1 MKKTKPILL
10 SILLSLLISG
20 CYPSQK
26 RTSPQEDTN
35 VASNLTSNIVGITES
50 FIPDV
55 VTSEAVGETVPSIT
69 LSPLK
74 WDNQKIKDY
83 FLKGKT
89 ITKTS
94 EYDSDYLPKEKRYVY
109 DTEDDFRLI
118 LEPGRIT
125 FDNKALLSEYSYGYI
140 QTFLDN
146 SYCDDL
152 NGELVSFSK
161 ASATDIVTR
170 VLNDIGINNFGEPEI
185 YAVTAADAKEICKDI
200 DDIVGWTLDDEAYII
215 KFPVVYDNIPIIQK
229 GVEILGTDD
238 GYDGTFIDAIVSKK
252 GLVSLR
258 LFGISSEKFQT
269 DENVT
274 IKVSAD
280 AALQELQSFYSKIAD
295 PSPPEI
301 IGCSLVYFPSQ
312 KKGNEYTFVPY
323 WQIDCTVT
331 GDIVGKIK
339 HTEYINA
346 QTGQRYFVSR

>member
-10 SILLSLLISG
+10 SILLSLLLSG
-20 CYPSQK
+20 CYPLQK
-26 RTSPQEDTN
+26 RVSPQEDTN
-35 VASNLTSNIVGITES
+35 VVSNSTSNIVGITES

-89 ITKTS
+89 ITKAS
-94 EYDSDYLPKEKRYVY
+94 EYDSDYLPNEKRYVY
-109 DTEDDFRLI
+109 DTEDDIRLI

-152 NGELVSFSK
+152 NGELISFSK
-161 ASATDIVTR
+161 ASATDTVTR

-185 YAVTAADAKEICKDI
+185 YAVTAADAKEICKNI
-200 DDIVGWTLDDEAYII
+200 DDIVDWTSDDEVYIM
-215 KFPVVYDNIPIIQK
+215 KFPLVYGNVSVIQN
-229 GVEILGTDD
+229 GVRILGTDKA
-238 GYDGTFIDAIVSKK
+238 YDGAFIDAIVSKA
-252 GLVSLR
+252 GLISLR
-258 LFGISSEKFQT
+258 LFGIASEEFQT
-269 DENVT
+269 NENVT
-274 IKVSAD
+274 IKISAD

-295 PSPPEI
+295 PSPPKI
-301 IGCSLVYFPSQ
+301 IGCHLIYFPSD
-312 KKGNEYTFVPY
+312 KNGCDCTFVPY
-323 WQIDCTVT
+323 WQLDCTVT
-331 GDIVGKIK
+331 GDIVGKAK

-346 QTGQRYFVSR
+346 QSGQRYFDTR